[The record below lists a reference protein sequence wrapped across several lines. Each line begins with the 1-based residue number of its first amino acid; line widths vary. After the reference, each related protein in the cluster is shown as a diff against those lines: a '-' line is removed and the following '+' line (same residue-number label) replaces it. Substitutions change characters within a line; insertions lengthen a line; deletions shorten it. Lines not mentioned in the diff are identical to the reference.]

1 MKNCRAWRRCK
12 RSKRSSLKNRNG
24 YMLNGTGSKKKQRKL
39 RRSSLMLI
47 RSSLLLLT
55 MTVIIGAAHSLS
67 KAGHLLLTGDA
78 LHPWEKVREIETF
91 SLRQYR
97 TEKSARYRQVWY
109 NKAMDTRS
117 HVFPRRSAW
126 NLLNIIKLVLGRE
139 GECGPFPASA
149 GSKGIAH

>member
-1 MKNCRAWRRCK
+1 MQGDEKLP
-12 RSKRSSLKNRNG
+12 SLKTLQAEQAQLFEEQERLYAERNRF
-24 YMLNGTGSKKKQRKL
+24 KKEAKKIETIK
-39 RRSSLMLI
+39 S
-47 RSSLLLLT
+47 
-55 MTVIIGAAHSLS
+55 
-67 KAGHLLLTGDA
+67 
-78 LHPWEKVREIETF
+78 KVREIETI

-117 HVFPRRSAW
+117 RVFPRRSSW